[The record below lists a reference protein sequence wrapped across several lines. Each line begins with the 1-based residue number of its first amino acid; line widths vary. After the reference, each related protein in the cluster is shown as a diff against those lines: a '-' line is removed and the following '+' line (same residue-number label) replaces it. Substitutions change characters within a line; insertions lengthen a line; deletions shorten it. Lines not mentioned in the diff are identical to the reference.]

1 MRVGQILIAAH
12 GKAFNSR
19 PPAVPHTAMLRCTS
33 VRARG
38 FTLLELLVVMVI
50 IGLLAGYVGPKFFG
64 QIGKSE
70 VKATKAQ
77 IDALQKSLD
86 QYRLDVGRYP
96 STEQGLAV
104 LVTKPGD
111 EPKWAG
117 PYLSKAV
124 PKDPW
129 GNDYQYRA
137 PGEHGEYDLLSL
149 GKDGRP
155 GGEGEDADLTS
166 W

>member
-1 MRVGQILIAAH
+1 MVSINELT
-12 GKAFNSR
+12 GKVAGGKHFS
-19 PPAVPHTAMLRCTS
+19 
-33 VRARG
+33 RG

-70 VKATKAQ
+70 VKATRAQ
-77 IDALQKSLD
+77 IDGLQKSLD

-104 LVTKPGD
+104 LVAKPAD
-111 EPKWAG
+111 EPRWAG
-117 PYLSKAV
+117 PYLSKAL

-129 GNDYQYRA
+129 NNAYQYRS
-137 PGEHGEYDLLSL
+137 PGEHGEYDLLSF
-149 GKDGRP
+149 GRDGRP
-155 GGEGEDADLTS
+155 GGEGEDADLVS

>member
-1 MRVGQILIAAH
+1 MSVFLP
-12 GKAFNSR
+12 R
-19 PPAVPHTAMLRCTS
+19 PRS
-33 VRARG
+33 RG

-86 QYRLDVGRYP
+86 QYRVDVGHYP
-96 STEQGLAV
+96 STEQGLQA
-104 LVTKPGD
+104 LVVKPGD

-117 PYLSKAV
+117 PYLSKAL

-129 GNDYQYRA
+129 GHDYQYKQ
-137 PGEHGEYDLLSL
+137 PGEHGEYDLLSF

>member
-1 MRVGQILIAAH
+1 MSYPRQI
-12 GKAFNSR
+12 SR
-19 PPAVPHTAMLRCTS
+19 PPF
-33 VRARG
+33 RG

-70 VKATKAQ
+70 VKAAKAQ
-77 IDALQKSLD
+77 LDALEKSLD
-86 QYRLDVGRYP
+86 QYRLDVGHYP
-96 STEQGLAV
+96 STEQGLPA

-117 PYLSKAV
+117 PYLSKAL

-129 GNDYQYRA
+129 GNDYQYKS
-137 PGEHGEYDLLSL
+137 PGEHGEYDLLSY

>member
-1 MRVGQILIAAH
+1 MQH
-12 GKAFNSR
+12 R
-19 PPAVPHTAMLRCTS
+19 PYRRQQA
-33 VRARG
+33 G

-70 VKATKAQ
+70 VKAAKAQ

-86 QYRLDVGRYP
+86 QYRLDIGRYP
-96 STEQGLAV
+96 STEQGLVV
-104 LVTKPGD
+104 LVIKPAD

-129 GNDYQYRA
+129 GNDYQYRS
-137 PGEHGEYDLLSL
+137 PGEHGEYDLLSF
-149 GKDGRP
+149 GRDGRP
-155 GGEGEDADLTS
+155 GGEGEDADLVS

>member
-1 MRVGQILIAAH
+1 M
-12 GKAFNSR
+12 AFSPASR
-19 PPAVPHTAMLRCTS
+19 SRRHA
-33 VRARG
+33 G

-77 IDALQKSLD
+77 IDALQKALD

-96 STEQGLAV
+96 STEQGLQA
-104 LVTKPGD
+104 LVVKPSD
-111 EPKWAG
+111 EPRWAG
-117 PYLSKAV
+117 PYLSKAL

-129 GNDYQYRA
+129 HNDYQYRA
-137 PGEHGEYDLLSL
+137 PGEHGEYDLLSW
-149 GKDGRP
+149 GRDGRP
-155 GGEGEDADLTS
+155 GGDGEDADLVS

>member
-1 MRVGQILIAAH
+1 MTH
-12 GKAFNSR
+12 HHR
-19 PPAVPHTAMLRCTS
+19 PHR
-33 VRARG
+33 RRG

-70 VKATKAQ
+70 VKAAKAQ

-86 QYRLDVGRYP
+86 QYRLDVGHYP

-117 PYLSKAV
+117 PYLSKAL

-129 GNDYQYRA
+129 GHDYQYRS
-137 PGEHGEYDLLSL
+137 PGEHGEYDLLSY
-149 GKDGRP
+149 GRDGRP
-155 GGEGEDADLTS
+155 GGEGEDADIVS